1 MNFITQADL
10 LRLIDQVDL
19 DDITNDDPT
28 NVDLAEQA
36 AIDEAFGYLN
46 VRHNA
51 DAELTKTGTDRHA
64 KLVEVIADMTIYAA
78 HASIASDNV
87 PELRETRYTAAITWL
102 EKVASG
108 FINPKLDVKAEEPTT
123 TTRWGNASGIEKQEN
138 FY

>member
-1 MNFITQADL
+1 MIFLTPADL

-36 AIDEAFGYLN
+36 AVDEAYGYLD
-46 VRHNA
+46 VRHDA
-51 DAELTKTGTDRHA
+51 DVELAKTGTDRHA
-64 KLVEVIADMTIYAA
+64 KLVEVIADMTIYAL

-87 PELRETRYTAAITWL
+87 PEVRETRYTAAITWL

-108 FINPKLDVKAEEPTT
+108 FINPKLAVKAEEPTT
-123 TTRWGNASGIEKQEN
+123 TLRWGNASGIDKQEN